1 MNAKLKFQL
10 NKMGKEMKNQT
21 DFPGCFNFFYL

>member
-21 DFPGCFNFFYL
+21 DFPRRFNFLYL